1 MTQEITLEE
10 MTAVVEDY
18 IYDRKGKR
26 VKIVFDNLMMFHR
39 HFQLLSRAYDI
50 ALAYNIKQKS

>member
-1 MTQEITLEE
+1 MIEEITLEE
-10 MTAVVEDY
+10 MSAVVEAY
-18 IYDRKGKR
+18 IYERKGKR
-26 VKIVFDNLMMFHR
+26 VKIVFDNLMLFHR

>member
-10 MTAVVEDY
+10 MSAVVEAY
-18 IYDRKGKR
+18 IFESKGR
-26 VKIVFDNLMMFHR
+26 QVKIVFDNLMLFHR

-50 ALAYNIKQKS
+50 AIAYNIKHNS